1 MSMTTVFYESIED
14 EEILF
19 QPQGM
24 KVQHVDMK
32 KLRAQQAREAN
43 NKEYRE
49 RHDAY
54 IKKEKEEQDARI
66 KAGKEPSDNQN
77 FIGGYC
83 SWKLAF
89 ANHSL
94 SKLIKIT
101 DKYITFMYNNKKK
114 HLKILK
120 SEKDNIN
127 YICFRNGDY
136 NVYMRPIWFNDKTQM
151 NHMSEERNGIGF
163 PILLSDVKHFREKRF
178 FINLTNRLEPYGE
191 YANKL

>member
-32 KLRAQQAREAN
+32 KWREQQARDA
-43 NKEYRE
+43 KEQRE
-49 RHDAY
+49 RNDER
-54 IKKEKEEQDARI
+54 IKKTKEEQDARI
-66 KAGKEPSDNQN
+66 KAGKEPIDNQS
-77 FIGGYC
+77 FIGGNN
-83 SWKLAF
+83 SWIRAF

-114 HLKILK
+114 HLKILN

-151 NHMSEERNGIGF
+151 NHMSEVRNRIGLF
-163 PILLSDVKHFREKRF
+163 PILLSDLKHFHEKRF
-178 FINLTNRLEPYGE
+178 FRNVTNRHEPYGE